1 MTLYITNL
9 FNFILEASGS
19 MCVSVNVKR
28 ISIDEAKSIIKEWKD
43 DIKSIVWHQ
52 ATADFCGVA
61 ILSILLGMKI
71 EVNRAEIKLDPR
83 KDAMIV
89 FQWRRQIGAADYDLY
104 YVVPIPC

>member
-1 MTLYITNL
+1 MTLYITNS

-19 MCVSVNVKR
+19 MCVSVDAKR

-52 ATADFCGVA
+52 ATAE

-104 YVVPIPC
+104 YVNPTPCQ